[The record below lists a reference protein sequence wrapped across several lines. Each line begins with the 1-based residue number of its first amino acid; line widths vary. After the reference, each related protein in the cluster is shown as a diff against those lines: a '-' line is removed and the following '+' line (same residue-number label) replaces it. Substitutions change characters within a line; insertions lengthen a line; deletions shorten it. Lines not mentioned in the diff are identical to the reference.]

1 MRIILIVLFSFVFNQ
16 LQAQTNEIAFKS
28 HSGNME
34 FFKAVI
40 NKAGFDNEDGGFGL
54 PVPTKIKSY
63 KLDSVFYVSDTVS
76 VIVIREY
83 QRLEKEPIG
92 SAKLVRV
99 SKDTLYRDS
108 LLGHRH
114 SLDSIKSVLGKL
126 GYYVNPVSD
135 IVFIGYEEQPIKK
148 EKTKNETFVPISF
161 NDSSGN
167 SPFDS
172 KLYWMLGSIL
182 LLSVLGGWLSWKY
195 YQPRFR

>member
-1 MRIILIVLFSFVFNQ
+1 MRIILIVLISLVASH

-34 FFKAVI
+34 YFKSI
-40 NKAGFDNEDGGFGL
+40 TNKEVFDNEDGGFGL

-83 QRLEKEPIG
+83 QRMEKEPLG

-126 GYYVNPVSD
+126 GYYVNPVSE
-135 IVFIGYEEQPIKK
+135 IVFVGYDEQPMNKK
-148 EKTKNETFVPISF
+148 KTKNETIVAFSF
-161 NDSSGN
+161 NEGSGN
-167 SPFDS
+167 SPLDS
-172 KLYWMLGSIL
+172 QLYWMLGSIL
-182 LLSVLGGWLSWKY
+182 LLSLLGGWLSWKF